1 MVEKGEET
9 EHPTPSLRETLAST
23 EGAHRQKEPDPLS
36 WNQFRRMSSP
46 GSRSRYFQRYR
57 EPYCDRRRVS
67 WNNGKK
73 EAAAIPRRSSLSS
86 GREAFQPDWGKRGE
100 LSAGRQTY
108 YPVSTYSHLN
118 YHNRVERDLGNER
131 SGHPLKADLSKSHGV
146 EKENQQGLSS
156 AHIKL
161 SNLNDENRHN
171 GWRPY
176 SPVMARS
183 RSRPLLHWS
192 QATHNAKEDSD
203 SKDTD
208 CHHLP
213 NRGSNR
219 WGLASPNVD
228 GSRSSTVSQWPKVA
242 QDSTKNTNQKESDGW
257 GQNYSSIKNSRSRSL
272 TRSFQ
277 AAVDTNNNNKETD
290 RGLKMCPYYYSTL
303 VSTSCSGGTD
313 TKMGT
318 SRARGSDTE
327 SAVNPVDPTPEVPNL
342 GQSQLNQNLVE
353 AIGTAAVETIDAVDN
368 HIFQRALIG
377 FAKPK
382 LKPFW
387 LKPLLND
394 ANYLEILDK
403 FVNNVTRSLGTCA
416 PQTCEDSCKFLE
428 QNDCLSKFLQMY
440 LGRFVTEDLIMNM
453 RYDGRNEEVMKYEEE
468 TEKPNTYN
476 YEFFSSSDVLPNS
489 VDRSSD
495 AFSHN
500 STSFSVFQDRGLNAL
515 CNGCH
520 KLYAL
525 IITSCKGITGT
536 GLKGSPPTLT
546 YLEAETCMLS
556 SEGLREAV
564 SGGGLQY
571 LNLSHPRNLSRHGD
585 GLGHIGSGY
594 AQRLRFLNLCMCHRI
609 SDESAFAIAKGC
621 PVLEEWNLAICHG
634 IRLLGWLAIGSNCKK
649 LRVLHVNRCKNL
661 GSQGL
666 NALRDGCD
674 RLEVL
679 YIHGCKGVTNTGL
692 EKFTMYRFNVAL
704 RREECETRLIGPC
717 VARLFL

>member
-1 MVEKGEET
+1 
-9 EHPTPSLRETLAST
+9 
-23 EGAHRQKEPDPLS
+23 
-36 WNQFRRMSSP
+36 MSSP

-73 EAAAIPRRSSLSS
+73 EAAAIPRRSTLSS

-118 YHNRVERDLGNER
+118 YHNRAERDLGNER
-131 SGHPLKADLSKSHGV
+131 SSHPLKADLSKSHDV

-176 SPVMARS
+176 SPVMAQS

-213 NRGSNR
+213 NRGSNSTIIANR
-219 WGLASPNVD
+219 NCSDLNKKTGFGKWGLASPNVD

-257 GQNYSSIKNSRSRSL
+257 GQNYSPIKNSRSRSL

-290 RGLKMCPYYYSTL
+290 RWGMAFDQTSPDRGLKMSPYYSTL

-327 SAVNPVDPTPEVPNL
+327 SAVNLVDATLEVPNL

-353 AIGTAAVETIDAVDN
+353 ASGTAAVETIDAVDN

-387 LKPLLND
+387 LKQLLNN
-394 ANYLEILDK
+394 ANYMEILDK

-416 PQTCEDSCKFLE
+416 PQTCEDSCKFLEE

-453 RYDGRNEEVMKYEEE
+453 RYDGRNEEVM
-468 TEKPNTYN
+468 
-476 YEFFSSSDVLPNS
+476 
-489 VDRSSD
+489 
-495 AFSHN
+495 
-500 STSFSVFQDRGLNAL
+500 VF
-515 CNGCH
+515 
-520 KLYAL
+520 
-525 IITSCKGITGT
+525 
-536 GLKGSPPTLT
+536 P
-546 YLEAETCMLS
+546 
-556 SEGLREAV
+556 
-564 SGGGLQY
+564 
-571 LNLSHPRNLSRHGD
+571 
-585 GLGHIGSGY
+585 
-594 AQRLRFLNLCMCHRI
+594 
-609 SDESAFAIAKGC
+609 
-621 PVLEEWNLAICHG
+621 
-634 IRLLGWLAIGSNCKK
+634 
-649 LRVLHVNRCKNL
+649 
-661 GSQGL
+661 
-666 NALRDGCD
+666 
-674 RLEVL
+674 
-679 YIHGCKGVTNTGL
+679 
-692 EKFTMYRFNVAL
+692 
-704 RREECETRLIGPC
+704 
-717 VARLFL
+717 